1 MGRSLDSVTEL
12 REQFQPSILRRDVQL
27 MRDELELDDTQV
39 PIVETLVSDYE
50 TQFSEAS
57 EKAQQRQRDLM
68 QRMFQSFMGGD
79 MREKFQQ
86 SFQKIQSD
94 LEQMAVEAGGELPPE
109 TRRQYF
115 REQMQKMSEEMAKE
129 REASGAAAET
139 RAIAADMVKSA
150 ESWRRERGDMD
161 SRLLEEVQ
169 ATLKDQQK
177 AEWPAFDR
185 FLRREKSLP
194 RGRLSGESVNLFAV
208 LDAAGLSKE
217 SMAKLGALLE
227 EYEVRLDEA
236 LKRRNDYLGQNEAK
250 ALRAIQEGDARAMEN
265 LAERMIDLRN
275 AVRAVNEES
284 RTAIVAALSPED
296 GKRVER
302 AALEA
307 AYGRVYRATRADRAF
322 AAALE
327 MEDLTPDV
335 RASIQDLQVLYGA
348 EIESMNQRIAQS
360 IRKSE
365 PERMKQEA
373 VRASGLLSGGGGAFF
388 GGQAEDPADALL
400 EKRGETTDNYVK
412 RLSALLT
419 PEQAAKLP
427 RGTGRDD
434 GRRQGPFGSW
444 TISEMPEE
452 SRAAAKAADKDG
464 NGIIEGDERRELFR
478 AMRPDGAQG
487 GGGNGGNDGNG
498 GDGRRNRGGNN

>member
-1 MGRSLDSVTEL
+1 MEG
-12 REQFQPSILRRDVQL
+12 
-27 MRDELELDDTQV
+27 
-39 PIVETLVSDYE
+39 
-50 TQFSEAS
+50 
-57 EKAQQRQRDLM
+57 
-68 QRMFQSFMGGD
+68 
-79 MREKFQQ
+79 
-86 SFQKIQSD
+86 
-94 LEQMAVEAGGELPPE
+94 
-109 TRRQYF
+109 
-115 REQMQKMSEEMAKE
+115 
-129 REASGAAAET
+129 
-139 RAIAADMVKSA
+139 
-150 ESWRRERGDMD
+150 
-161 SRLLEEVQ
+161 VQ
-169 ATLKDQQK
+169 ATLKDAQK
-177 AEWPAFDR
+177 SEWPAFDR

-217 SMAKLGALLE
+217 SIAKLGTLLE

-250 ALRAIQEGDARAMEN
+250 ALRAIQEGDAKAMEN
-265 LAERMIDLRN
+265 LADRMIDLRN
-275 AVRAVNEES
+275 AVRSVNEDS

-327 MEDLTPDV
+327 MEDITPEV
-335 RASIQDLQVLYGA
+335 RASIQDLQVLYGT

-388 GGQAEDPADALL
+388 GGQPEDPADALL

-464 NGIIEGDERRELFR
+464 NGVIEGDERRELFR
-478 AMRPDGAQG
+478 AMRPDGGDGAAG
-487 GGGNGGNDGNG
+487 GGRGNGSGNG
-498 GDGRRNRGGNN
+498 DGAGGGRRNRDNSN